1 MSLRIGLTARRRPR
15 GSSHARRLAAC
26 LSLLCALLASDVYP
40 LVAPHRAAAFKAIES
55 GRPAPPPQ
63 LPSSDEAFLED
74 LSRRAFLY
82 FSEHADPRTGL
93 VLDRVHSDGHEHSEQ
108 EPSYQIASSAAT
120 GFGLT
125 ALCIAAERRW
135 IAPAEARE
143 RVRTTLR
150 FYAERAAHQRGW
162 FYHWM
167 DRTTG
172 ERRWKSEIS
181 SIDTALLLGG
191 VLTARQ
197 YFKDDAEIVRL
208 ATAIYERVDFP
219 WMLNGHPTLL
229 SHGWKP
235 ETGFLKPR
243 WDAYSEHAILQLL
256 AIGSPTH
263 PITAGAWRA
272 WSRERITYAGYTY
285 VTGGPLFVHQYSHA
299 WVDFRGRREGWYPYT
314 DYFAN
319 SVAATRA
326 HKAFCLNLASEFPGY
341 SENVWGIT
349 ASDSAKG
356 YVAWGG
362 PPRDPA
368 IDGTVV
374 PSAAGGSL
382 QFTPD
387 ISLAALRAMREKFGE
402 RIYGRY
408 GFTDAFNPNTGWTGP
423 DVIGI
428 NVGIIL
434 LSAEN
439 LRTGNVWRWF
449 MGNPEIPRAMRL
461 AGLNRYTIRRPQSR
475 SRAARRSFSRT
486 PTATTLSESYTTVTI
501 TASI

>member
-1 MSLRIGLTARRRPR
+1 MSRRKLDCCLRVFLLFLLSFAPATARAQATENP
-15 GSSHARRLAAC
+15 AR
-26 LSLLCALLASDVYP
+26 LLA
-40 LVAPHRAAAFKAIES
+40 R
-55 GRPAPPPQ
+55 
-63 LPSSDEAFLED
+63 DEAFLED

-82 FSEHADPRTGL
+82 FKEHADPSTGL
-93 VLDRVHSDGHEHSEQ
+93 VLDRAQTGGAAHDANH
-108 EPSYQIASSAAT
+108 PSHNIASSAAT

-125 ALCIAAERRW
+125 ALCIASKRGW
-135 IAPAEARE
+135 ISRAEARE
-143 RVRTTLR
+143 RVLRTLR
-150 FYAERAAHQRGW
+150 FFALRASQEHGW
-162 FYHWM
+162 FLHWM
-167 DRTTG
+167 DGPTG
-172 ERRWKSEIS
+172 ERRWQSEYS

-197 YFKDDAEIVRL
+197 YFRTDAEIRRL
-208 ATAIYERVDFP
+208 ATLIYERVDFK
-219 WMLNGHPTLL
+219 WMLAGHPTLL

-243 WDAYSEHAILQLL
+243 WDTYSEHLMLDLL

-263 PITAGAWRA
+263 AVSPRTWRA
-272 WSRERITYAGYTY
+272 WERKRISYAGYTY
-285 VTGGPLFVHQYSHA
+285 ITGGPLFTHQYSHA
-299 WVDFRGRREGWYPYT
+299 WVDFRGQRERRPPYT

-326 HKAFCLNLASEFPGY
+326 HREFCIRLASEFPGY
-341 SENVWGIT
+341 SENVWGIS

-374 PSAAGGSL
+374 PYAAAGSL
-382 QFTPD
+382 MFTPD

-408 GFTDAFNPNTGWTGP
+408 GFTDAFNPNTDWIGP

-428 NVGIIL
+428 DLGITL

-439 LRTGNVWRWF
+439 LRSGNVWRWF
-449 MGNPEIPRAMRL
+449 MRNLEIPRALQL
-461 AGLNRYTIRRPQSR
+461 AGLSANKGRKLRATQKTELPGYANQAEIEINRMAETMSR
-475 SRAARRSFSRT
+475 
-486 PTATTLSESYTTVTI
+486 
-501 TASI
+501 